1 MPPSDFTS
9 VPVVDIAPLL
19 GDDPAAHRAVA
30 DALGRAASEVGFVY
44 VTGCMPPDGVFE
56 RLLDVTRAFFAL
68 PTEAKMRTY
77 IGDSTNHR
85 GYVPEGEEVFAGG
98 TPDKKEA
105 FDFVPEVALPP
116 GMAPHPFSG
125 ANRWPDVPG
134 FEAALSTYYAHVWSV
149 ARALFRGF
157 ALALGEAPDAFDRYL
172 TAPPSQLRLLH
183 YPADAGAEDRPGI
196 GAHTDYECFTLLRS
210 TTPGL
215 EVLNGAGQWVDAPP
229 VEGAFV
235 VNIGDMLETWTN
247 GRFVATTHRVRK
259 VTSERYSFPLF
270 CSLDYWTVVEPLP
283 QFVAAGDVVRPP
295 VVAGEHIWAQTIQ
308 TFTYLRDQVA
318 AGDLALPG
326 GSHALGTFGRV
337 EAEVAAG

>member
-9 VPVVDIAPLL
+9 VPVVDVGPLL
-19 GDDPAAHRAVA
+19 GDDPAGHRAVA
-30 DALGRAASEVGFVY
+30 DALGRAAGEVGFVY
-44 VTGCMPPDGVFE
+44 VTGCMPPAGVFQ
-56 RLLDVTRAFFAL
+56 RLLAATQAFFAL
-68 PTEAKMRTY
+68 PVEEKLRTY
-77 IGDSTNHR
+77 IGSSVNHR

-105 FDFVPEVALPP
+105 FDVVPDVPLPE
-116 GMAPHPFSG
+116 GMRPHPFTG

-134 FEAALSTYYAHVWSV
+134 FESAVLDYYGHVWSV

-157 ALALGEAPDAFDRYL
+157 AMALGEEPDAFDRHL

-183 YPADAGAEDRPGI
+183 YPPDETAVDRPGI
-196 GAHTDYECFTLLRS
+196 GAHTDYECFTLLRA

-215 EVLNGAGQWVDAPP
+215 EVLNGAGEWIDAPP
-229 VEGAFV
+229 LDGAFV

-259 VTSERYSFPLF
+259 VTTERYSFPLF

-283 QFVAAGDVVRPP
+283 QFVGEGETVRPP

-308 TFTYLRDQVA
+308 TFTYLQERVA
-318 AGDLALPG
+318 RGELALPD
-326 GSHALGTFGRV
+326 GSYGLAAFGQEAALQP
-337 EAEVAAG
+337 

>member
-9 VPVVDIAPLL
+9 VPVVDIGPLL
-19 GDDPAAHRAVA
+19 ADDPAGHRRVA
-30 DALGRAASEVGFVY
+30 DELGRAASEVGFVY
-44 VTGCMPPDGVFE
+44 VTGCMPPAGVFE
-56 RLLDVTRAFFAL
+56 RLLEVTQAFFAL
-68 PTEAKMRTY
+68 PVDEKLRTY
-77 IGDSTNHR
+77 IGDSPNHR
-85 GYVPEGEEVFAGG
+85 GYVPEGEEVFSGG

-105 FDFVPEVALPP
+105 FDVVPDVPLPA
-116 GMAPHPFSG
+116 GMPPHPFTG
-125 ANRWPDVPG
+125 ANRWPAVPG
-134 FEAALSTYYAHVWSV
+134 FEDAVLAYYGHVWSV

-157 ALALGEAPDAFDRYL
+157 ALALGEEPDAFDRYL

-183 YPADAGAEDRPGI
+183 YPADETAVDRPGI
-196 GAHTDYECFTLLRS
+196 GAHTDYECFTLLRA

-215 EVLNGAGQWVDAPP
+215 EVLNGAGEWVDAPP

-259 VTSERYSFPLF
+259 VTTERYSFPLF

-283 QFVAAGDVVRPP
+283 QFVSAEDAVRAP

-308 TFTYLRDQVA
+308 TFSYLRDRLA
-318 AGDLALPG
+318 RGEIALPD
-326 GSHALGTFGRV
+326 GSYGLSAFGQEAALQG
-337 EAEVAAG
+337 

>member
-9 VPVVDIAPLL
+9 VPVVDIGPLL
-19 GDDPAAHRAVA
+19 SADPEGHRAVA
-30 DALGRAASEVGFVY
+30 DALGRAAGEVGFVY
-44 VTGCMPPDGVFE
+44 VTGCTPPDGVFE
-56 RLLDVTRAFFAL
+56 RLLAATEAFFAL
-68 PTEAKMRTY
+68 PVEEKLRTY
-77 IGDSTNHR
+77 IGDSVNHR
-85 GYVPEGEEVFAGG
+85 GYVPEGEEVFSGG

-105 FDFVPEVALPP
+105 FDVVPDVPLPAA
-116 GMAPHPFSG
+116 MRPHPLTG

-134 FEAALSTYYAHVWSV
+134 FERAVLEYYAHVWSV

-157 ALALGEAPDAFDRYL
+157 AMALGEAPDAFDRYL

-183 YPADAGAEDRPGI
+183 YPPDETAVDRPGI
-196 GAHTDYECFTLLRS
+196 GAHTDYECFTLLRA

-215 EVLNGAGQWVDAPP
+215 EVLNGAGEWVDAPP
-229 VEGAFV
+229 LDGAFV

-259 VTSERYSFPLF
+259 VTTERYSFPLF

-283 QFVAAGDVVRPP
+283 QFVGPDDSVRPP

-308 TFTYLRDQVA
+308 TFTYLQRRLARGEIALPDGSYGLA
-318 AGDLALPG
+318 AFGQEAALPG
-326 GSHALGTFGRV
+326 
-337 EAEVAAG
+337 